1 MEKSESR
8 TNILTDTDQPAVSN
22 VNHRNQVNES
32 NSGPCSSAPES
43 ENNAVVST
51 VSPDSRNM
59 VVHYTS
65 RRARISVAIL
75 CFINLINYMDRYTLA
90 GNSYLILNS
99 FEQICFNNFILL
111 KIIPFI

>member
-8 TNILTDTDQPAVSN
+8 TNILTDSEQLAVNN
-22 VNHRNQVNES
+22 VNHRTQVKET
-32 NSGPCSSAPES
+32 NSEPCSAPEC
-43 ENNAVVST
+43 ENNAVVAT

-59 VVHYTS
+59 GFHYTS

-90 GNSYLILNS
+90 GNS
-99 FEQICFNNFILL
+99 LL
-111 KIIPFI
+111 

>member
-8 TNILTDTDQPAVSN
+8 TNILTDTEQPVVSN
-22 VNHRNQVNES
+22 VNHRNQVKET
-32 NSGPCSSAPES
+32 NSGPCSTPEP

-90 GNSYLILNS
+90 GNS
-99 FEQICFNNFILL
+99 C
-111 KIIPFI
+111 